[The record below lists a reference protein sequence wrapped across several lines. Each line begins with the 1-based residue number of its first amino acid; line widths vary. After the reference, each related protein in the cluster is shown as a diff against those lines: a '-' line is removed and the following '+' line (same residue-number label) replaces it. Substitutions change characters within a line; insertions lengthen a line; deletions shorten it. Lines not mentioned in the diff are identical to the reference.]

1 MKHVILPFFEYFISL
16 KSIRPVTTGHESSSG
31 VKAIMSYYLMP
42 GTCQWCHRH
51 PFRSNTQ
58 TIDSKSLN
66 AFSVHYTIS
75 DNDKAKI
82 NAVVPT
88 KILAA
93 ALVWLYPQPEKWSYT
108 VLQGALIFNLDKS
121 DGARRTSFQ
130 VDRFGW
136 SILWE
141 HELYENLQYNSNNDF
156 FHSFEGD
163 VSCV

>member
-1 MKHVILPFFEYFISL
+1 MKSIEFWHSHDFPTFSRFGYPVLSMENRTRLVIMKHVILPFFEYFISL

-31 VKAIMSYYLMP
+31 VEAIMSYYLMP
-42 GTCQWCHRH
+42 GTCHRH

-75 DNDKAKI
+75 DNDKAKKFS
-82 NAVVPT
+82 T

-108 VLQGALIFNLDKS
+108 VLQGALVFNLDKS

-130 VDRFGW
+130 VGRFGW
-136 SILWE
+136 K
-141 HELYENLQYNSNNDF
+141 
-156 FHSFEGD
+156 
-163 VSCV
+163 